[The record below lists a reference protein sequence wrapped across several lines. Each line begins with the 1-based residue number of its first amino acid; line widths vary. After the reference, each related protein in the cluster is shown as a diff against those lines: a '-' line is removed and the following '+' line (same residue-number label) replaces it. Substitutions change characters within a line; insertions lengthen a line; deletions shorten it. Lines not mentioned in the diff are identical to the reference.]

1 MGHASKNY
9 WIFLIPDFFFF
20 SLLSVDYFF
29 FLAIGICLLLIRLGF
44 PLLLASL
51 VLTGEA
57 CPPSCSIC
65 SLYFF
70 SSSLSDRAA
79 IRSDNIQNGC
89 DVL

>member
-9 WIFLIPDFFFF
+9 WIFLIPDFFF

>member
-9 WIFLIPDFFFF
+9 WIFLIPDFFF
-20 SLLSVDYFF
+20 SVLSVDF
-29 FLAIGICLLLIRLGF
+29 FLAIGICLLPIRLGF

-79 IRSDNIQNGC
+79 KRSDNIQNGC